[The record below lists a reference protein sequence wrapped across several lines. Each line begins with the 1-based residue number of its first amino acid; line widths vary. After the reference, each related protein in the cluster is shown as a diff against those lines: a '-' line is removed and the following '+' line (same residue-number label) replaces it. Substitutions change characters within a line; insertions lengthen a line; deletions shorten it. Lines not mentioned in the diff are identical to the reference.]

1 MSLHIP
7 CGGRVFQPASPPLTI
22 RAEHARAGLVWS
34 LASALG
40 QSGAAAAAHCRQ
52 DACPP
57 TSTRPLLFILNPHH
71 VAWGGL
77 GVLDA
82 RLWATGRGSGLR
94 SKPAGMRGPS
104 RLGRSRSR
112 SEPRSRERLLMQ
124 EKSAADGKPLFCG
137 PLRTRLRSPDSE
149 TGAESRHLRAPSL
162 PPRSTMS
169 GSLMPAYFKLCCT
182 TDSTS
187 LK

>member
-7 CGGRVFQPASPPLTI
+7 CGGRVFRPASPPLTI
-22 RAEHARAGLVWS
+22 RAERARAGLVWS

-82 RLWATGRGSGLR
+82 RLWAAGRGSGLR

-112 SEPRSRERLLMQ
+112 SEPGSRERLLMQ

-137 PLRTRLRSPDSE
+137 LLRTRLRSQ
-149 TGAESRHLRAPSL
+149 TQRRGLRADASEPQAC
-162 PPRSTMS
+162 PPDLQCR
-169 GSLMPAYFKLCCT
+169 GP
-182 TDSTS
+182 
-187 LK
+187 